1 MSHLTH
7 FLSFSLTNHLFFCSD
22 FKNFLVDILDGLFNK
37 PDKAIAVNEDMMAR
51 FDIHIAMEAFRTKN
65 VAIIEKALDVF
76 GESFDIPFMKKYSD
90 AFLCLPDNFKLD
102 IGKTFVLL
110 RNEDAVFEII
120 KIGFESMS
128 IARQL
133 IDFVVEANFFH
144 RMGISFLFFSI
155 EFVKQYIYHLGNT
168 GYAILT
174 KDVESLSIAISATSK
189 IKGNLKDYIWIDQ
202 IMCYMEDINFIAGME
217 LLKQHER
224 TKFLSCMWMST
235 KDRIVP
241 EDDDDSDRCLVCWA
255 HKPNV
260 TLINCGHGFCVSCIL
275 RLERDPATEWVSA
288 GNFRLLKCSNCRK
301 PFTIDDVQHYI
312 PFPQWQSSYSRTIS
326 RPRTQHVIY
335 R

>member
-1 MSHLTH
+1 MSLTH
-7 FLSFSLTNHLFFCSD
+7 FLSFPLLIICFFCSD

-65 VAIIEKALDVF
+65 VAIIEKALVVF
-76 GESFDIPFMKKYSD
+76 GQSFDIPFMKKYSD
-90 AFLCLPDNFKLD
+90 AFLCLHDNFKLD
-102 IGKTFVLL
+102 IGKTFVLS
-110 RNEDAVFEII
+110 RNDDAVFEII

-128 IARQL
+128 IARQF
-133 IDFVVEANFFH
+133 IDVVIKAKIFH
-144 RMGISFLFFSI
+144 RIGISFLIFI
-155 EFVKQYIYHLGNT
+155 VEFVKQYIDHLGNT

-189 IKGNLKDYIWIDQ
+189 IKGNLKDYNWIDNV
-202 IMCYMEDINFIAGME
+202 MCYMEESNFIAGME
-217 LLKQHER
+217 LFKKHER
-224 TKFLSCMWMST
+224 TKFLSCMWMSPI
-235 KDRIVP
+235 DRIVP

-275 RLERDPATEWVSA
+275 FLERDPNTLQVWA
-288 GNFRLLKCSNCRK
+288 GDFRLLECSKCRK
-301 PFTIDDVQHYI
+301 PYTIDDVQHYI
-312 PFPQWQSSYSRTIS
+312 PFPQWQSIYSRTIS
-326 RPRTQHVIY
+326 RPRNQHVIY